1 MDEYKMAITEIVQKQ
16 MAILGP
22 EIALLKAKN
31 IEGLKVNEKGE
42 VLEFK
47 DNSREILQKIVDE
60 YISLSGQVFRN
71 VLAPILQK
79 YPNIVVNTVQ

>member
-1 MDEYKMAITEIVQKQ
+1 MDDYKMAITEIVQKQ

-47 DNSREILQKIVDE
+47 DNSRDILQKIVDE